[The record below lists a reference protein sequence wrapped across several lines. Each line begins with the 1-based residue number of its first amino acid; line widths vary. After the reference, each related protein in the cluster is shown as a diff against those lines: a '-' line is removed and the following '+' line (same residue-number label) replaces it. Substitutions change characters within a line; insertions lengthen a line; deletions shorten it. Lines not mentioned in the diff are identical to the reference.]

1 MKKLNLTKVNVLV
14 VERHLFIRQLMRD
27 VLRALGACITQ
38 RYPTPMSFLTT
49 PAWKIR
55 QT

>member
-14 VERHLFIRQLMRD
+14 VESHLFIRQLMRD
-27 VLRALGACITQ
+27 VLRALGVHNVALS
-38 RYPTPMSFLTT
+38 YAESFLTT